1 MPFSKKIETPEGV
14 IGIWE
19 LTESSSI
26 LEADFQF
33 SDAEKV
39 TFESFKLEKRRKEFL
54 AVRLLLKEILGEK
67 AEVIYDE
74 SGKPILKKSSY
85 NLSISHSVQLAV
97 VFLSK
102 KNIGID
108 AENIHRNIQPVVNRF
123 LSEKE
128 KEQISNTSNIQTTQI
143 IYWSAKEAI
152 FKCTCEKNIQFN
164 TDILIQPETN
174 PGELY
179 GRVLKNNRTAHF
191 RLRYFFHQNNVVV
204 YCVEQGEKKSTE

>member
-19 LTESSSI
+19 LTESSSN

-33 SDAEKV
+33 SDAEKA
-39 TFESFKLEKRRKEFL
+39 TFENFKIEKRKKEFL
-54 AVRLLLKEILGEK
+54 AVRLLLKKILGQK
-67 AEVIYDE
+67 AEIIYDE
-74 SGKPILKKSSY
+74 SGKPKIQNSNY
-85 NLSISHSVQLAV
+85 NLSISHSTQLAV

-108 AENIHRNIQPVVNRF
+108 AENITRNIKTVVDRF

-128 KEQISNTSNIQTTQI
+128 KEQTSNTSDTQTAQI

-152 FKCTCEKNIQFN
+152 FKCTREKNIQFN
-164 TDILIQPETN
+164 TGILIQPETK
-174 PGELY
+174 PGQLH
-179 GRVLKNNRTAHF
+179 GQQLKNNCTAHF
-191 RLRYFFHQNNVVV
+191 ELRYFFHQNNVVV
-204 YCVEQGEKKSTE
+204 YCVEQAEKKSAE